1 MGSMKRNWVWVD
13 NRQQLQKAFEAIDS
27 SPVIGIDTEYDSFR
41 YFREKLCLIQVKTA
55 KKVYL
60 LDPLADIDISPLGK
74 SFSDPGIVKVL
85 HAGDNDIRILS
96 RDYGFRFCNI
106 FDTQKAASL
115 LDLHYLSLGAVI
127 EHFLGKK
134 LEKTKRLQRSQWEAR
149 PLSEEQIDYAAR
161 DTEHLIELYRVLK
174 GELKK
179 KGLEKK
185 AENAFEEE
193 IASAQWTEKTLDPKG
208 YRKIRGFNE
217 LSRSQ
222 KARLKA
228 LYELRFRKAKETNTA
243 VFLILSDKE
252 LIDLAR
258 AKIHSP
264 RLLEEEV
271 PLSPRKMRL
280 LGPDLF
286 EVTKK

>member
-1 MGSMKRNWVWVD
+1 MKRNWVWVD
-13 NRQQLQKAFEAIDS
+13 NHQQLQKAFEAIDS

-55 KKVYL
+55 KKLYL
-60 LDPLADIDISPLGK
+60 LYPLANIDSTSMGG

-96 RDYGFRFCNI
+96 RDYGFRFRNI

-134 LEKTKRLQRSQWEAR
+134 LDKTKKLQRSQWEAR
-149 PLSEEQIDYAAR
+149 PLSEEQIDYAAK
-161 DTEHLIELYRVLK
+161 DTEHLIELYRMLK
-174 GELKK
+174 EDLKK
-179 KGLEKK
+179 RGLEKK
-185 AENAFEEE
+185 AEEAFEEE
-193 IASAQWTEKTLDPKG
+193 VASAQWTEKTLDPRG

-228 LYELRFRKAKETNTA
+228 LYELRFQKAKETNTA
-243 VFLILSDKE
+243 VFLVLSDKE

>member
-1 MGSMKRNWVWVD
+1 MKRNWVWVD
-13 NRQQLQKAFEAIDS
+13 NHQQLQKAFEAIDS

-60 LDPLADIDISPLGK
+60 LDPLANIDISSLGG

-96 RDYGFRFCNI
+96 RDYGFRFRNI

-134 LEKTKRLQRSQWEAR
+134 LDKTKKLQRSQWEAR
-149 PLSEEQIDYAAR
+149 PLSEEQIDYAAK
-161 DTEHLIELYRVLK
+161 DTEHLIELYRMLK
-174 GELKK
+174 EDLKK
-179 KGLEKK
+179 RGLEKK
-185 AENAFEEE
+185 AEEAFEEE
-193 IASAQWTEKTLDPKG
+193 VASAQWTEKTLDPRG

-228 LYELRFRKAKETNTA
+228 LYELRFQKAKETNTA
-243 VFLILSDKE
+243 VFLVLSDKE

>member
-1 MGSMKRNWVWVD
+1 MGLMKRNWVWVD
-13 NRQQLQKAFEAIDS
+13 NHQQLQKAFEAIDS

-60 LDPLADIDISPLGK
+60 LDPLANIDISSLGG

-96 RDYGFRFCNI
+96 RDYGFRFRNI

-134 LEKTKRLQRSQWEAR
+134 LDKTKKLQRSQWEAR
-149 PLSEEQIDYAAR
+149 PLSEEQIDYAAK
-161 DTEHLIELYRVLK
+161 DTEHLIELYRMLK
-174 GELKK
+174 EDLKK
-179 KGLEKK
+179 RGLEKK
-185 AENAFEEE
+185 AEEAFEEE
-193 IASAQWTEKTLDPKG
+193 VASAQWTEKTLDPRG

-228 LYELRFRKAKETNTA
+228 LYELRFQKAKETNTA
-243 VFLILSDKE
+243 VFLVLSDKE

>member
-1 MGSMKRNWVWVD
+1 MGLMKRNWVWVD
-13 NRQQLQKAFEAIDS
+13 NHQQLQKAFEAIDS

-60 LDPLADIDISPLGK
+60 LDPLANIDISSLGK

-96 RDYGFRFCNI
+96 RDYGFRFRNI

-127 EHFLGKK
+127 EHFLGRK
-134 LEKTKRLQRSQWEAR
+134 LDKTKKLQRSQWEAR

-161 DTEHLIELYRVLK
+161 DTEHLIELYRMLK
-174 GELKK
+174 EDLKK
-179 KGLEKK
+179 RGLEKK
-185 AENAFEEE
+185 AEEAFEEE
-193 IASAQWTEKTLDPKG
+193 VASAQWTEKTLDPRG

-228 LYELRFRKAKETNTA
+228 LYELRFQKAKETNTA
-243 VFLILSDKE
+243 VFLVLSDKE

>member
-1 MGSMKRNWVWVD
+1 LGLMKRNWVWVD
-13 NRQQLQKAFEAIDS
+13 NHQQLQKAFEAIDS

-60 LDPLADIDISPLGK
+60 LDPLANIDISSLGG

-96 RDYGFRFCNI
+96 RDYGFRFRNI

-134 LEKTKRLQRSQWEAR
+134 LDKTKKLQRSQWEAR
-149 PLSEEQIDYAAR
+149 PLSEEQIDYAAK
-161 DTEHLIELYRVLK
+161 DTEHLIELYRMLK
-174 GELKK
+174 EDLKK
-179 KGLEKK
+179 RGLEKK
-185 AENAFEEE
+185 AEEAFEEE
-193 IASAQWTEKTLDPKG
+193 VASAQWTEKTLDPRG

-228 LYELRFRKAKETNTA
+228 LYELRFQKAKETNTA
-243 VFLILSDKE
+243 VFLVLSDKE

>member
-13 NRQQLQKAFEAIDS
+13 NHQQLQKAFEAIDS

-60 LDPLADIDISPLGK
+60 LDPLANIDISSLGG

-96 RDYGFRFCNI
+96 RDYGFRFRNI

-127 EHFLGKK
+127 EHFLGRK
-134 LEKTKRLQRSQWEAR
+134 LDKTKKLQRSQWEAR

-161 DTEHLIELYRVLK
+161 DTEHLIELYRMLK
-174 GELKK
+174 EDLKK
-179 KGLEKK
+179 RGLEKK
-185 AENAFEEE
+185 AEEAFEEE
-193 IASAQWTEKTLDPKG
+193 VASAQWTEKTLDPRG

-228 LYELRFRKAKETNTA
+228 LYELRFQKAKETNTA
-243 VFLILSDKE
+243 VFLVLSDKE

>member
-13 NRQQLQKAFEAIDS
+13 NHRQLQKAFEAIDS

-60 LDPLADIDISPLGK
+60 LDPLANIDISSLGK

-96 RDYGFRFCNI
+96 RDYGFRFRNI

-127 EHFLGKK
+127 EHFLGRK
-134 LEKTKRLQRSQWEAR
+134 LDKTKKLQRSQWEAR

-161 DTEHLIELYRVLK
+161 DTEHLIELYRMLK
-174 GELKK
+174 EDLKK
-179 KGLEKK
+179 RGLEKK
-185 AENAFEEE
+185 AEEAFEEE
-193 IASAQWTEKTLDPKG
+193 VASAQWTEKILDPRG

-228 LYELRFRKAKETNTA
+228 LYELRFQKAKETNTA
-243 VFLILSDKE
+243 VFLVLSDKE

>member
-1 MGSMKRNWVWVD
+1 LGSMKRNWVWVD
-13 NRQQLQKAFEAIDS
+13 NHRQLQKAFEAIDS

-41 YFREKLCLIQVKTA
+41 YFREKLCLIQIKTA

-60 LDPLADIDISPLGK
+60 LDPLANIDISSLGK
-74 SFSDPGIVKVL
+74 SFSDPGIVKIL
-85 HAGDNDIRILS
+85 HAGDNDMRILS
-96 RDYGFRFCNI
+96 RDYGFRFRNI

-134 LEKTKRLQRSQWEAR
+134 LDKTKKLQRSQWEAR

-161 DTEHLIELYRVLK
+161 DTEHLIELYRMLK
-174 GELKK
+174 EDLKK
-179 KGLEKK
+179 RGLEKK
-185 AENAFEEE
+185 AEEAFEEE
-193 IASAQWTEKTLDPKG
+193 VASAQWTEKTLDPRG

-228 LYELRFRKAKETNTA
+228 LYELRFQKAKETNTA
-243 VFLILSDKE
+243 VFLVLSDKE

-271 PLSPRKMRL
+271 PLSLRKMRL

>member
-13 NRQQLQKAFEAIDS
+13 NHQQLQKAFEAIDS

-60 LDPLADIDISPLGK
+60 LDPLANIDISSLGG

-96 RDYGFRFCNI
+96 RDYGFRFRNI

-127 EHFLGKK
+127 EHFLGRK
-134 LEKTKRLQRSQWEAR
+134 LDKTKKLQRSQWEAR
-149 PLSEEQIDYAAR
+149 PLSEEQIDYAAK
-161 DTEHLIELYRVLK
+161 DTEHLIELYRMLK
-174 GELKK
+174 EDLKK
-179 KGLEKK
+179 RGLEKK
-185 AENAFEEE
+185 AEEAFEEE
-193 IASAQWTEKTLDPKG
+193 VASAQWTEKTLDPRG

-228 LYELRFRKAKETNTA
+228 LYELRFQKAKETNTA
-243 VFLILSDKE
+243 VFLVLSDKE

-271 PLSPRKMRL
+271 PLSSRKMRL